1 MKEGKKMKKCLSL
14 LVVCLLVLSGCSSK
28 DKDNDDSIIVG
39 MECNYAPFNWTQLDD
54 SNGAVKISNTQGY
67 CAGYDVEI
75 AKLIAEELGKTLVI
89 KKVTDFGSL
98 PSEVNTNQ
106 IDLIIAGMSP
116 TAERA
121 EAIDFSNPYYY
132 SDLVLVVRKNSTYAS
147 AKSLSDFSGAKVA
160 AQINTLHDDVIDQ
173 ISGVNHATALSDFP
187 TLTVSV
193 KSTDIDAFVSEKPVA
208 LAIVGNNPDL
218 TFVSFEDG
226 EGFKLTEEDATGL
239 FVSVGM
245 KKNSDS
251 LLESVN
257 KVLNNLTDE
266 DRDELMNKAIAT
278 QPESGE

>member
-1 MKEGKKMKKCLSL
+1 MKKCLSL

-54 SNGAVKISNTQGY
+54 SNGAVKISNTEGY

-173 ISGVNHATALSDFP
+173 INGVNHATALIDFP

-193 KSTDIDAFVSEKPVA
+193 KSTDIDAFVSERPVA

-226 EGFKLTEEDATGL
+226 KGFTLTEEDATGL

>member
-1 MKEGKKMKKCLSL
+1 MKKCLSL

-54 SNGAVKISNTQGY
+54 SNGAVKISNTEGY

-173 ISGVNHATALSDFP
+173 ISGVHHATALSDFP

-266 DRDELMNKAIAT
+266 DRDELMNKAIAN

>member
-1 MKEGKKMKKCLSL
+1 MKKCLSL

-54 SNGAVKISNTQGY
+54 SNGAVKISNTEGY

-173 ISGVNHATALSDFP
+173 ISGVHHATALSDFP

>member
-1 MKEGKKMKKCLSL
+1 MKKCLSL

-54 SNGAVKISNTQGY
+54 SNGAVKISNTEGY

-173 ISGVNHATALSDFP
+173 INGVNHATALIDFP

-193 KSTDIDAFVSEKPVA
+193 KSTDIDAFVSERPVA

>member
-1 MKEGKKMKKCLSL
+1 MKKCLSL

-173 ISGVNHATALSDFP
+173 ISGVHHATALSDFP

-226 EGFKLTEEDATGL
+226 EGFSLTEEDATGL
-239 FVSVGM
+239 SVSVGM
-245 KKNSDS
+245 KKNSGS

-257 KVLNNLTDE
+257 KVLNRLTDE
-266 DRDELMNKAIAT
+266 DRDELMNKAIAN

>member
-1 MKEGKKMKKCLSL
+1 MKKCLSL

-266 DRDELMNKAIAT
+266 DRDELMNKAIAN

>member
-1 MKEGKKMKKCLSL
+1 MKKCLSL

-173 ISGVNHATALSDFP
+173 INGVNHATALSDFP

-245 KKNSDS
+245 KKKSDS

>member
-1 MKEGKKMKKCLSL
+1 MKKCLSL

-28 DKDNDDSIIVG
+28 DKNNDDSIIVG

-173 ISGVNHATALSDFP
+173 INGVNHATALIDFP

-193 KSTDIDAFVSEKPVA
+193 KSTDIDAFVSERPVA

-226 EGFKLTEEDATGL
+226 KGFTLTEEDATGL
-239 FVSVGM
+239 SVSVGM

>member
-1 MKEGKKMKKCLSL
+1 MKKCLSL

>member
-1 MKEGKKMKKCLSL
+1 MKKCLSL

-173 ISGVNHATALSDFP
+173 INGVNHATALIDFP

-193 KSTDIDAFVSEKPVA
+193 KSTDIDAFVSERPVA

-226 EGFKLTEEDATGL
+226 KGFTLTEEDATGL
-239 FVSVGM
+239 SVSVGM

-266 DRDELMNKAIAT
+266 DRDELMNKAIAN

>member
-1 MKEGKKMKKCLSL
+1 MKKCLSL

-54 SNGAVKISNTQGY
+54 SNGAVKISNTEGY

>member
-1 MKEGKKMKKCLSL
+1 MKKCLSL

-54 SNGAVKISNTQGY
+54 SNGAVKISNTEGY

-266 DRDELMNKAIAT
+266 DRDELMNKAIAN

>member
-173 ISGVNHATALSDFP
+173 INGVNHATALIDFP

-193 KSTDIDAFVSEKPVA
+193 KSTDIDAFVSERPVA

-226 EGFKLTEEDATGL
+226 KGFTLTEEDATGL
-239 FVSVGM
+239 SVSVGM

-266 DRDELMNKAIAT
+266 DRDELMNKAIAN

>member
-1 MKEGKKMKKCLSL
+1 MKKCLSL

-54 SNGAVKISNTQGY
+54 SNGAVKISNTEGY

-173 ISGVNHATALSDFP
+173 ISGVHHATALSDFP

-193 KSTDIDAFVSEKPVA
+193 KSTDIDAFVSERPVA

>member
-1 MKEGKKMKKCLSL
+1 MKKCLSL

-173 ISGVNHATALSDFP
+173 INGVNHATALIDFP

-193 KSTDIDAFVSEKPVA
+193 KSTDIDAFVSERPVA

-266 DRDELMNKAIAT
+266 DRDELMNKAIAN